1 VTGPGLQVQQV
12 VNGLS
17 SPTTMAFVA
26 PGDILVL
33 QKNDGQVRRVR
44 NGVLQAAPVID
55 FPVNNASERGL
66 LGIAVSPTNPP
77 RVFFYLTE
85 ATADGQPPLGNRVY
99 SYTWNAG
106 PGTLTNPQLVLDLP
120 VTAGPNH
127 DGGVL
132 TLDAQGRLYAIIGDL
147 NRNGQLQ
154 NNPGGAAPDDTSVV
168 LRVNQN
174 GTAAAGNPFTPYCSA
189 TTTQTCATSGDCPA
203 GQACQTQVARY
214 YAYGVRNSFGLTID
228 PVTGTLWDTENG
240 PGDYDEVNRIL
251 PGFNSGWNQIM
262 GPDDR
267 DPQNPDDLFDMPG
280 EGSTYD
286 DPEFSWL
293 ATVAPT
299 AILFP
304 RGLGP
309 LYDGVAFVGDANNG
323 NLYSFPLN
331 GARTAFDV
339 AGITGLAD
347 LVADDLDERESVR
360 IGSGFGGI
368 TDLKEGPDGSV
379 YVVSIGLGAIYR
391 ISGPGRSY
399 NTVAACR
406 LVDTRSTT
414 PLASGAERLFNVTG
428 ACGIPATA
436 RAVSLN
442 VAVTGPT
449 SLGNVAVYSG
459 NSAPPLT
466 STVNFS
472 AGQTRSS
479 NAIVA
484 LSSDGLGRIK
494 ARATISG
501 LGTTHLILDVTGYFE

>member
-1 VTGPGLQVQQV
+1 
-12 VNGLS
+12 
-17 SPTTMAFVA
+17 
-26 PGDILVL
+26 
-33 QKNDGQVRRVR
+33 
-44 NGVLQAAPVID
+44 
-55 FPVNNASERGL
+55 
-66 LGIAVSPTNPP
+66 
-77 RVFFYLTE
+77 
-85 ATADGQPPLGNRVY
+85 
-99 SYTWNAG
+99 
-106 PGTLTNPQLVLDLP
+106 
-120 VTAGPNH
+120 
-127 DGGVL
+127 
-132 TLDAQGRLYAIIGDL
+132 
-147 NRNGQLQ
+147 
-154 NNPGGAAPDDTSVV
+154 
-168 LRVNQN
+168 
-174 GTAAAGNPFTPYCSA
+174 
-189 TTTQTCATSGDCPA
+189 
-203 GQACQTQVARY
+203 
-214 YAYGVRNSFGLTID
+214 
-228 PVTGTLWDTENG
+228 
-240 PGDYDEVNRIL
+240 
-251 PGFNSGWNQIM
+251 
-262 GPDDR
+262 
-267 DPQNPDDLFDMPG
+267 
-280 EGSTYD
+280 
-286 DPEFSWL
+286 
-293 ATVAPT
+293 
-299 AILFP
+299 
-304 RGLGP
+304 
-309 LYDGVAFVGDANNG
+309 
-323 NLYSFPLN
+323 
-331 GARTAFDV
+331 
-339 AGITGLAD
+339 
-347 LVADDLDERESVR
+347 VADDLDERESVR